1 MVTKEV
7 LIKNRKAFFNYE
19 ILDKYIAGLVLLGTE
34 IKSIR
39 NGSVTLS
46 NSFCVIENDELFVKG
61 MNISEYSF
69 GNLNNHET
77 DRVRKL
83 LLSNKEIKQIKKKV
97 FEKKLSIVPT
107 KLFVNDRGFAKI
119 EIGLGKGKKTHDKRE
134 DIKKRDT
141 ERSQSYEEVSQRS
154 R

>member
-134 DIKKRDT
+134 DIKICCNSSDML
-141 ERSQSYEEVSQRS
+141 S
-154 R
+154 

>member
-34 IKSIR
+34 CKSIR

-69 GNLNNHET
+69 GNLNNHEP

-97 FEKKLSIVPT
+97 FEKKLSIIPT

-141 ERSQSYEEVSQRS
+141 ERNIRDNY
-154 R
+154 

>member
-1 MVTKEV
+1 MVTKED

-69 GNLNNHET
+69 GNLNNHEP

-97 FEKKLSIVPT
+97 FEKKLSIIPT

-134 DIKKRDT
+134 EIKKRDT
-141 ERSQSYEEVSQRS
+141 ERNIRDNY
-154 R
+154 

>member
-19 ILDKYIAGLVLLGTE
+19 ILDKYIVGLVLLGTE

-134 DIKKRDT
+134 EIKKRDT
-141 ERSQSYEEVSQRS
+141 ERNIRDNY
-154 R
+154 

>member
-97 FEKKLSIVPT
+97 FEKKLSIIPT

-134 DIKKRDT
+134 EIKKRDT
-141 ERSQSYEEVSQRS
+141 ERNIRDNY
-154 R
+154 

>member
-97 FEKKLSIVPT
+97 FEKKLSIIPT

-134 DIKKRDT
+134 DIKKRDI
-141 ERSQSYEEVSQRS
+141 ERNIRDNY
-154 R
+154 